1 LRPFIIHKP
10 LFPGETGAA
19 AVLLNRKPGFGNQK
33 KQTMRE
39 AVIISAVRT
48 AVGKFQGSL
57 QSFSSPRLGAFVV
70 REAVLRAGLDPAQV
84 DECIM
89 GCVLQAGLGQN
100 PARQAAIH
108 GGLPPQAGA
117 FTVNQVCGSG
127 LKAVALAAQA
137 IQTGNAEIV
146 VAGGMES
153 MTNAPYLLPQAR
165 AGYRMGNGALVDAMI
180 HDGLWEIYNG
190 FHMGV
195 GAEMIAAKYGITREE
210 QDAFAAESHRR
221 AAAAAALGFFRDEIL
236 PIEIPAAKKGEK
248 PRSLDADETIR
259 PDTTVE
265 ILARLKPAFK
275 EGGTVTAGNA
285 PGISDGA
292 AALVVTSSDRARELG
307 LKPLAVIRAQ
317 STSGVQPEWFGLA
330 PIEAVRKAAARA
342 GWPLDSVDLFELNEA
357 FSVQALAVNR
367 ELGLDPAKVNVH
379 GGAVAIGHP
388 IGASG
393 ARVLTTLLYALHR
406 YDKTRGIAAL
416 CLGGGNSVGLAVERI

>member
-1 LRPFIIHKP
+1 M
-10 LFPGETGAA
+10 
-19 AVLLNRKPGFGNQK
+19 N
-33 KQTMRE
+33 E
-39 AVIISAVRT
+39 AVIVSAVRT
-48 AVGKFQGSL
+48 PVGKFQGAL
-57 QSFSSPRLGAFVV
+57 QSFSAPQLGALVV
-70 REAVLRAGLDPAQV
+70 REAVRRAGLGASVPAPNEEKAAAV
-84 DECIM
+84 PLEITDCIM

-100 PARQAAIH
+100 PARQAAIY
-108 GGLPPQAGA
+108 GGLSVEVGA

-137 IQTGNAEIV
+137 IATGNAEIV

-165 AGYRMGNGALVDAMI
+165 GGYRMGNGNLVDAMI
-180 HDGLWEIYNG
+180 HDGLWEAYNG

-221 AAAAAALGFFRDEIL
+221 AATATTNGWFRDEIL
-236 PIEIPAAKKGEK
+236 PVEVPPTKKGEK
-248 PRSLDADETIR
+248 PRIFDADETVR
-259 PDTTVE
+259 PETTVE
-265 ILARLKPAFK
+265 ILARLKPAFQ

-292 AALVVTSSDRARELG
+292 AALVVMGEERSSQLG
-307 LKPLAVIRAQ
+307 LKPMAVIRAQ

-330 PIEAVRKAAARA
+330 PIEAVRKVAQRA
-342 GWPLDSVDLFELNEA
+342 GWSLESVDLFELNEA
-357 FSVQALAVNR
+357 FSVQALAVIR
-367 ELGLDPAKVNVH
+367 DLDLDAAKVNIN

-393 ARVLTTLLYALHR
+393 ARVLATLLYALER
-406 YDKTRGIAAL
+406 TGKSKGIAAL
-416 CLGGGNSVGLAVERI
+416 CLGGGNAVALAVERV

>member
-1 LRPFIIHKP
+1 MK
-10 LFPGETGAA
+10 
-19 AVLLNRKPGFGNQK
+19 N
-33 KQTMRE
+33 
-39 AVIISAVRT
+39 AVIVSAVRT
-48 AVGKFQGSL
+48 PVGKFQGSL
-57 QSFSSPRLGAFVV
+57 QSFSAPQLGALAV
-70 REAVLRAGLDPAQV
+70 REAVRRAGFVGTQV
-84 DECIM
+84 AERSSGETTDLALEQINECIM

-108 GGLPPQAGA
+108 GGLSPEAGA

-165 AGYRMGNGALVDAMI
+165 AGYRMGNGTLVDAMV
-180 HDGLWEIYNG
+180 HDGLWEAYNG

-221 AAAAAALGFFRDEIL
+221 AAAAAASGFYRDEIV
-236 PIEIPAAKKGEK
+236 PIEIPGAKKGEK
-248 PRSLDADETIR
+248 PRNFDADETVR
-259 PDTTVE
+259 PETTVE
-265 ILARLKPAFK
+265 ILARLKPAFQ
-275 EGGTVTAGNA
+275 EGGTVTAGNS

-292 AALVVTSSDRARELG
+292 VALVVTSEERARGLG

-330 PIEAVRKAAARA
+330 PIEAVRRVAQRA
-342 GWPLDSVDLFELNEA
+342 GWSLDSVDLFELNEA
-357 FSVQALAVNR
+357 FSVQALAVIR
-367 ELGLDPAKVNVH
+367 DLGLDPVKVNVH

-393 ARVLTTLLYALHR
+393 ARVLTTLLYALKR
-406 YDKTRGIAAL
+406 YGKTKGIAAL
-416 CLGGGNSVGLAVERI
+416 CLGGGNAVALAVECL

>member
-1 LRPFIIHKP
+1 
-10 LFPGETGAA
+10 
-19 AVLLNRKPGFGNQK
+19 
-33 KQTMRE
+33 MRE
-39 AVIISAVRT
+39 VVIDSAVRT
-48 AVGKFQGSL
+48 PVGKFQGSL
-57 QSFSSPRLGAFVV
+57 HSFSAPQLGALAV
-70 REAVLRAGLDPAQV
+70 REAVRRAGITATEV

-137 IQTGNAEIV
+137 IQTGNAEMV

-165 AGYRMGNGALVDAMI
+165 TGYRMGNGTLVDSMI
-180 HDGLWEIYNG
+180 LDGLWEAYKG

-195 GAEMIAAKYGITREE
+195 GAEMIAAKYGFTREQ

-221 AAAAAALGFFRDEIL
+221 AAAATADGLFRNEIF
-236 PIEIPAAKKGEK
+236 PIEIPAAKKGAP
-248 PRSLDADETIR
+248 PRIFSTDESIR
-259 PDTTVE
+259 PETTVD
-265 ILARLKPAFK
+265 ILASLKPAFQTD
-275 EGGTVTAGNA
+275 GTVTAGNS
-285 PGISDGA
+285 PGVSDGA
-292 AALVVTSSDRARELG
+292 AALVITSAERAQALG
-307 LKPLAVIRAQ
+307 LKPIAVIRAQ
-317 STSGVQPEWFGLA
+317 STSGGEPEWFGLA

-342 GWPLDSVDLFELNEA
+342 GWPLGDVDLFELNEA
-357 FSVQALAVNR
+357 FAVQALAVN
-367 ELGLDPAKVNVH
+367 LDLDLDPAKVNVH

-393 ARVLTTLLYALHR
+393 ARVLTTLLYAMEER
-406 YDKTRGIAAL
+406 GKSKGIAAL
-416 CLGGGNSVGLAVERI
+416 CLGGGNAVGLAVERC